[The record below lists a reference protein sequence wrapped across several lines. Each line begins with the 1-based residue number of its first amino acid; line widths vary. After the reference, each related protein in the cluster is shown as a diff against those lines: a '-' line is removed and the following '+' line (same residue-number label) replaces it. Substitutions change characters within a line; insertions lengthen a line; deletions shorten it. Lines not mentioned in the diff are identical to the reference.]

1 MAHCDAQM
9 TDWEN
14 ALAPEPGAALIWYDP
29 RQSPPGQPLGSGR
42 GLGCAGNGQIVACSL
57 GRAPEDYPDVL
68 CDPQVQDTL
77 VVYAYSDEQKTP
89 YFLWSSGDLL
99 NCSAFTS
106 APLVG
111 AGGSIIAADDS
122 VIVRFGPNG
131 TPVWQTPTAGGSPI
145 SPVLLGDGVVV
156 LVTVDGP
163 ISAYDTETGASLA
176 EITLTQDGSF
186 YETVNTPAVSG
197 NRLYV
202 STHLD
207 ADSNYGRLYA
217 LDFIAEQNAFQIAW
231 QFDFGGPSG
240 ASPLL
245 VGDTLYFD
253 GDRPDPQADFA
264 PQIYA
269 VQDTGATA
277 QLLWTKPAGGQIQAS
292 FARDP
297 RGGFWTF
304 TIGTPVKDHRWLTR
318 MRLTDQDGDGFGDVL
333 ERIDLDALLTLPGV
347 HVPSSVMSIAGT
359 AAAPVMIVG
368 ATAYDEAGGVDST
381 YIVAI
386 DLNTRAR
393 LWRVWLPADPT
404 AGQFSIALGA
414 HGPRVFFTNKNTGL
428 WVIGQPTRYTHFFP
442 SLFHP

>member
-1 MAHCDAQM
+1 MAHCNAQM

-14 ALAPEPGAALIWYDP
+14 APPPDPGAQLIWYDP
-29 RQSPPGQPLGSGR
+29 RQSPPGQLMGSGR

-57 GRAPEDYPDVL
+57 GRVPADYPDVL
-68 CDPQVQDTL
+68 CDPQVRDTL
-77 VVYAYSDEQKTP
+77 VVYAYSDAEKLP
-89 YFLWSSGDLL
+89 AFLWSSGDLL

-111 AGGSIIAADDS
+111 AGGSIITADDS
-122 VIVRFGPNG
+122 TIIRFGPNG

-145 SPVLLGDGVVV
+145 SPVLLADGIVV
-156 LVTVDGP
+156 LVTVGGP
-163 ISAYDTETGASLA
+163 ITAYDTETGALLA
-176 EITLTQDGSF
+176 ELTLTEGDSF

-197 NRLYV
+197 SRLYV

-207 ADSNYGRLYA
+207 ADSAYGRLYA
-217 LDFIAEQNAFQIAW
+217 LDFIPEQSAFQIAW
-231 QFDFGGPSG
+231 HFDFGGPSG

-245 VGDTLYFD
+245 VGNILYFD

-269 VQDTGATA
+269 VQDTGAA
-277 QLLWTKPAGGQIQAS
+277 GQLLWVMPTIGQSQAS
-292 FARDP
+292 FSLDP

-318 MRLTDQDGDGFGDVL
+318 MRLTDQDGDGLGDVL

-347 HVPSSVMSIAGT
+347 HVPSSVMSMAGT
-359 AAAPVMIVG
+359 PAAPVMIVG
-368 ATAYDEAGGVDST
+368 ATAFDEVGGVDST

-393 LWRVWLPADPT
+393 LWRVWLPSDPT
-404 AGQFSIALGA
+404 AGQFAIALGQY
-414 HGPRVFFTNKNTGL
+414 GPRVFFTNKETGV

-442 SLFHP
+442 SFFHP